1 MENLGIDS
9 TLILAQGIN
18 FALFFIVFKKFLA
31 APFLRFIASEKKK
44 DQERERMVA
53 QAQILQEKAEKAQ
66 SEAREKAKK
75 ELSTLMAEAKKEAE
89 ATKQELIG
97 QAHAEVESMKASAQ
111 AQLEHE
117 REQLEKLAKEQ
128 ITHMSFVIVEKSL
141 GDVLTPDMKKKVT
154 EAILKNAPQKVTLYE
169 N

>member
-9 TLILAQGIN
+9 TLIMAQGIN

-31 APFLRFIASEKKK
+31 KPFSRYIATEKKK

-53 QAQILQEKAEKAQ
+53 QAQVLQEKADKAQ

-75 ELSTLMAEAKKEAE
+75 ESFVLMAEAKKEAE
-89 ATKQELIG
+89 AAKQELMS
-97 QAHAEVESMKASAQ
+97 QALSEVEAMKIAAQ
-111 AQLEHE
+111 TQLEHE
-117 REQLEKLAKEQ
+117 REQLEKQAKEQ
-128 ITHMSFVIVEKSL
+128 ITHMSFLIVEKSL
-141 GDVLTPDMKKKVT
+141 SDVLTADMKKKVT
-154 EAILKNAPQKVTLYE
+154 EAILKNAPQKVSLYE